1 MNPADTAVRRFC
13 FYFLLAFIFTLPWQE
28 AFSIGGS
35 RTLSSLMGAGVLFL
49 TLTVVVAEWRLS
61 KPSALLLTMV
71 FFSAWE
77 VITYVWSIDPS
88 QTLAKAIT
96 LLLLVA
102 MVWLVGEFGGSR
114 EQRDALMQAFVLGC
128 FVAMAALIQS
138 WVSGVPMEG
147 YRYAPQQFNLNETSD
162 TIAVGIV
169 MALILIS
176 RSKYRL
182 LNWVNVVFLP
192 LAILAV
198 VVTGSRSGFI
208 ATCIALLGVPL
219 ILGKTRP
226 VYRLAWLGIIFATFS
241 FLFFAQP
248 DHRTL
253 DENLRRIT
261 FSSDTETLRNMTGR
275 TVIWTAGYSV
285 FREHPLTGIGAGTF
299 AEGVGTR
306 LDRARAAH
314 NLFVSVAVEAGVV
327 GVALILAVLL
337 SAVVPVV
344 RARGEPRGLLLL
356 LFAVL
361 MAMGFAA
368 SVDTSKVMWFSL
380 ALLSLSGR
388 EKTAPEIVLETP
400 VVETLEYP
408 PQTPAA
414 ALPAGRYLR

>member
-1 MNPADTAVRRFC
+1 MRRLC

-28 AFSIGGS
+28 AFSIAGS
-35 RTLSSLMGAGVLFL
+35 RTISTLLGAGILFL
-49 TLTVVVAEWRLS
+49 TLTVVVAEWRLAR
-61 KPSALLLTMV
+61 PTPLLLTMIL
-71 FFSAWE
+71 FAAWE
-77 VITYVWSIDPS
+77 VITLVWSIDPS
-88 QTLAKAIT
+88 QTQAKAIT
-96 LLLLVA
+96 LVLLLA

-114 EQRDALMQAFVLGC
+114 ERRDALMQAFVLGC

-138 WVSGVPMEG
+138 WVSGVPVEG

-169 MALILIS
+169 MALILLA

-182 LNWVNVVFLP
+182 LNWVNVAYLP

-198 VVTGSRSGFI
+198 IVTGSRSGFI

-226 VYRLAWLGIIFATFS
+226 VYRLAWLAIIITSFS
-241 FLFFAQP
+241 FFFFAQP
-248 DHRTL
+248 DSRTL

-261 FSSDTETLRNMTGR
+261 FSSDTQTLRTMTGR

-285 FREHPLTGIGAGTF
+285 FKEHPVTGIGAGTF

-314 NLFVSVAVEAGVV
+314 NLFVSVAVETGAV
-327 GVALILAVLL
+327 GLALVFAVLI

-344 RARGEPRGLLLL
+344 RARGEPRGLLLV

-368 SVDTSKVMWFSL
+368 SVDTSKVMWLGL

-388 EKTAPEIVLETP
+388 QETP
-400 VVETLEYP
+400 REE
-408 PQTPAA
+408 
-414 ALPAGRYLR
+414 